1 MVCLIMY
8 IKKYKTHKHT
18 HVLERM
24 SDTVY
29 ENLMHPYVCGFVV
42 MEKEIYGRK
51 SRGAIVAFEH
61 SLIVCLF
68 LRTDA

>member
-42 MEKEIYGRK
+42 MEKKYMEENPEVQLLLSNI
-51 SRGAIVAFEH
+51 H
-61 SLIVCLF
+61 
-68 LRTDA
+68 

>member
-42 MEKEIYGRK
+42 MEKNIWKKIQRCNCC
-51 SRGAIVAFEH
+51 F
-61 SLIVCLF
+61 
-68 LRTDA
+68 RTFINCVSVS